1 MNKSFKE
8 LVLLLMIAA
17 GLLFVVIHW
26 QMMWQMV
33 AGLYDV
39 FASFLLGGMIAF
51 VLNVPLVI
59 CERYLEKITWIKSRV
74 KRPLAIVCVL
84 LLLSVLLV
92 LVGWVVYPALQKTI
106 IQLTSMTTL
115 DVSDMV
121 KNLGERFGV
130 ESTYLNDM
138 TDMINANNAF
148 AHVGGFVSRLTST
161 VTGLFSGLLHVII
174 GIVFAVYML
183 LEKEQLMQQATKVFY
198 AFVPK
203 YADRLIAVG
212 HLLNTTY
219 AQFLTGQCVEAV
231 IIAVL
236 LSVVLSLFSI
246 PYAIMIG
253 VLAGVL
259 SFIPYI
265 GSLIACGIGALF
277 IVAIDPMTAV
287 CYIVIFLIIQQIEGQ
302 VIYPK
307 VVGQSVGLPPL
318 YTLAASIIGG
328 NLFGM
333 IGMIFFI
340 PLVAVL
346 YQLLKIEIDKRL
358 NA

>member
-8 LVLLLMIAA
+8 LVVLLMIAA
-17 GLLFVVIHW
+17 GLLFGVVHL
-26 QMMWQMV
+26 QMV
-33 AGLYDV
+33 LQIIMGLYDV
-39 FASFLLGGMIAF
+39 FASVILGGMIAF

-59 CERYLEKITWIKSRV
+59 CERYLDKLTWLKKSL
-74 KRPLAIVCVL
+74 KRSVAVVGVL
-84 LLLSVLLV
+84 LLLCVLFV

-106 IQLTSMTTL
+106 VQLTSMTSL
-115 DVSDMV
+115 DVSDIIQNV
-121 KNLGERFGV
+121 GTQFGV
-130 ESTYLNDM
+130 ERTYLNDM

-148 AHVGGFVSRLTST
+148 THVGGFVSKLTST
-161 VTGLFSGLLHVII
+161 VTGLFSGLLHII
-174 GIVFAVYML
+174 VGVVFAIYML
-183 LEKEQLMQQATKVFY
+183 IEKEQLIRQSKRVLY
-198 AFVPK
+198 AFAPK

-212 HLLNTTY
+212 NLLNTTY

-236 LSVVLSLFSI
+236 LSVVLSVFSI

-259 SFIPYI
+259 SFIPYV

-277 IVAIDPMTAV
+277 IAAVDPIVAV
-287 CYIVIFLIIQQIEGQ
+287 WYIVIFLVIQQIEGQ

-333 IGMIFFI
+333 VGMIFFI
-340 PLVAVL
+340 PFVAVI